1 MNEEMN
7 GNTKPR
13 IGVFV
18 CHCGVNIAGTVDVEA
33 VARRIGT
40 LSDVAISKD
49 YKYMC
54 SEPGQ
59 NMVKE
64 AVREHG
70 LTGVVISACSPNLHE
85 VTFRNAVAEAGLNP
99 FLCEIANIR
108 EQCSWVH
115 QDKRVATNKAVKII
129 RSVVEKVRQN
139 NKLIPISIPV
149 KRKCLII
156 GGGISGMQAAL
167 DLANAGIEVVVVEK
181 DPAIGGHM
189 AQLSETFPTL
199 DCSQCIMTP
208 RMNEVGHHPNIELLT
223 YSEVVGV
230 EGYVGNFNV
239 KVKKKPRFVDVNKCN
254 ACNKCSEICPVMVPS
269 EFNEG
274 IGSRRAIYLTSPQA
288 VPQAYVLDEKTC
300 LGLVPLACGKCK
312 DVCEP
317 QAIDFDQLPEYVDI
331 DVGAIIVATGYD
343 LLSEDFLGEY
353 GHGTYEDVLTS
364 LQFERM
370 LSASGPTGGDILR
383 PSDGAVPKEVVFIQ
397 CAGSRDPEHGKPYCS
412 KVCCMYTAKHA
423 KMFKHKVH
431 DGQPYIFYIDIRSG
445 GKGYE
450 EFVQRAIEG
459 EGLIYLRGKVSKVFK
474 EGEKIVVWGADTLTG
489 KKIEIQ
495 ADLVVL
501 AMAIVPKDDAK
512 DLARL
517 LRIST
522 DEHGFMREAHIKLR
536 PLETMTAGIFLAG
549 AAQAPKD
556 IPDTVSQASGAASKV
571 MMLFS
576 SDDYI
581 RSPVIST
588 VDTEVCMGCGNCV
601 KTCAYGAIEVDP
613 EQKVAVVNEAL
624 CEGCGA
630 CAVACPSSAIEHKN
644 YTSKQLFDMICVAAE
659 DLEDEGGSD
668 Q

>member
-1 MNEEMN
+1 MKEMSES
-7 GNTKPR
+7 KPR
-13 IGVFV
+13 IGVFI
-18 CHCGVNIAGTVDVEA
+18 CHCGVNIAATVDVEE
-33 VARRIGT
+33 VARRVGKLDT
-40 LSDVAISKD
+40 VVVSKE

-54 SEPGQ
+54 SDPGQ
-59 NMVKE
+59 NIIKD
-64 AVREHG
+64 AIIDNG
-70 LTGVVISACSPNLHE
+70 LTGVVVASCSPNLHE
-85 VTFRNAVAEAGLNP
+85 ITFRNAVAAAGLNP
-99 FLCEIANIR
+99 YLFELANIR

-115 QDKRVATNKAVKII
+115 QDRRTATNKAVKII
-129 RSVVEKVRQN
+129 RSALEKVKH
-139 NKLIPISIPV
+139 NKSLVPISIPV
-149 KRKCLII
+149 TRKCMII

-167 DLANAGIEVVVVEK
+167 DLANAGIQVVVVEK

-199 DCSQCIMTP
+199 DCSQCILTP

-223 YSEVVGV
+223 YSEVVEV

-239 KVKKKPRFVDVNKCN
+239 KVKKKQRYVDEDKCN
-254 ACNKCSEICPVMVPS
+254 GCDKCSEICPVLVPS

-274 IGSRRAIYLTSPQA
+274 LGSRKAIYLTSPQA
-288 VPQAYVLDEKTC
+288 VPQAYVLDDKAC

-317 QAIDFDQLPEYVDI
+317 GAIDFDPQPEYVDVT
-331 DVGAIIVATGYD
+331 VGAIIVATGFD
-343 LLSEDFLGEY
+343 LLSEDYLGEY
-353 GHGTYEDVLTS
+353 GHGKYPDVLTS

-370 LSASGPTGGDILR
+370 LSASGPTGGEIRR
-383 PSDGAVPKEVVFIQ
+383 PSDGSVPKEIVFIQ

-423 KMFKHKVH
+423 LLYKHKVH
-431 DGQPYIFYIDIRSG
+431 DGQPYVFYIDIRSG
-445 GKGYE
+445 GKEYE

-459 EGLIYLRGKVSKVFK
+459 EDLIYLRGKVSKVF
-474 EGEKIVVWGADTLTG
+474 EEDGKIVVWGADTLTG
-489 KKIEIQ
+489 KKVEIR

-536 PLETMTAGIFLAG
+536 PLETLTAGIFLAG

-571 MMLFS
+571 LTLFS

-581 RSPVIST
+581 RSPVIAV
-588 VDTEVCMGCGNCV
+588 VDEAVCRGCE
-601 KTCAYGAIEVDP
+601 TCAKICNYGAITMDP
-613 EQKVAVVNEAL
+613 ENKTAVVNEAL

-630 CAVACPSSAIEHKN
+630 CAMACPSGSIQHKN
-644 YTSKQLFDMICVAAE
+644 YTSKQLFEMICVAAE
-659 DLEDEGGSD
+659 DLDDE
-668 Q
+668 